1 VGEPPMAAIMIDIA
15 TPKKIKIALLVLM
28 TFAAMC

>member
-1 VGEPPMAAIMIDIA
+1 MAIMLNFFI
-15 TPKKIKIALLVLM
+15 TPKKIKIGLLMLM